1 MPPLPR
7 ISGKCCSWTEEE
19 YDDDDTIFPSLQETE
34 QICNKKLF
42 FPKPRLRTEFSNIEG
57 IFQYSRQAHFNRN
70 ILHFLAATFKKLK
83 THK

>member
-34 QICNKKLF
+34 QICNKLF
-42 FPKPRLRTEFSNIEG
+42 FPKPKLRTEFSNIEG

-70 ILHFLAATFKKLK
+70 ILHFLAATLKKLK